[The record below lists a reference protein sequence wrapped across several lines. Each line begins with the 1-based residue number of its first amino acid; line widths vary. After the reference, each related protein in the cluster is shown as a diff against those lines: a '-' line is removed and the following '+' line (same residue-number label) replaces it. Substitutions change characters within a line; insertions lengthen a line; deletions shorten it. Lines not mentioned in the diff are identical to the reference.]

1 MSSKIVKT
9 TVTENSVAIQLENGV
24 TMYVNPNK
32 DYFSISLSGIDL
44 PVEVS
49 HNHFCRNLTD
59 IPSSKFSNV
68 FDISYKQFQR

>member
-32 DYFSISLSGIDL
+32 DYFNISLSGIDL

-49 HNHFCRNLTD
+49 HSHFYRNSAN
-59 IPSSKFSNV
+59 IPPSKFRNV
-68 FDISYKQFQR
+68 FDISYNQFQR